1 MKQFSKIL
9 LLALLALFAL
19 SGCDSIKRFMWE
31 SPGRDDWQNP
41 EQVVAALGLKAG
53 DRVADLGSGG
63 GYFTFPMAEEVG
75 PSGRVYAVDI
85 EQSLLAYIAEQAEER
100 GLPQIETILAPK
112 DGLGLPDD
120 SLDLIFL
127 SNVFHHLPDPTEY
140 FRRARPILRNGGR
153 IAIVDF
159 SDNGFFGHDTPADE
173 VRTEL
178 EAAGYALAETHDFLE
193 RQSFQI
199 FVIDSDV
206 AAD

>member
-100 GLPQIETILAPK
+100 GLPQIETIRSEGRAGTSGRLVGSDLSIQRLSSPTGSNGIFSSGPTDLAK
-112 DGLGLPDD
+112 WGADR
-120 SLDLIFL
+120 S
-127 SNVFHHLPDPTEY
+127 
-140 FRRARPILRNGGR
+140 R
-153 IAIVDF
+153 
-159 SDNGFFGHDTPADE
+159 GFFRQRFL
-173 VRTEL
+173 RT
-178 EAAGYALAETHDFLE
+178 
-193 RQSFQI
+193 
-199 FVIDSDV
+199 
-206 AAD
+206 

>member
-1 MKQFSKIL
+1 
-9 LLALLALFAL
+9 
-19 SGCDSIKRFMWE
+19 
-31 SPGRDDWQNP
+31 
-41 EQVVAALGLKAG
+41 
-53 DRVADLGSGG
+53 
-63 GYFTFPMAEEVG
+63 MAEEVG

-140 FRRARPILRNGGR
+140 FCRARPILRNGGR
-153 IAIVDF
+153 NAVVDF
-159 SDNGFFGHDTPADE
+159 SDNGFFGHDTPAGE
-173 VRTEL
+173 ARTEL
-178 EAAGYALAETHDFLE
+178 DGAGDARAETDEFRE
-193 RQSFQI
+193 RRGVQI
-199 FVIDSDV
+199 FLIDSDV